1 MWLNILKKN
10 APVNICAKSKKY
22 LLLAK
27 IYESKNV
34 NVGIL
39 ISTYIL
45 VEDMY
50 KYLSISIWPQ
60 SQIIE
65 INWCLKLHP
74 VNLT

>member
-45 VEDMY
+45 VVEKDKSMDVDV
-50 KYLSISIWPQ
+50 LGSINTFQ
-60 SQIIE
+60 
-65 INWCLKLHP
+65 
-74 VNLT
+74 